1 MATYIFF
8 WNPDISNVT
17 KEIYEERMF
26 NTAAFTDWSISEYE
40 NVKDGDTF
48 YMMICGPVNAIVA
61 KGEIISEAIEGADW
75 SKKKRKPIYYVELDT
90 YIAINPFS
98 ADTLL
103 TADDIAKEIPDF
115 NWYGGHSG
123 RLLAEDAA
131 KRLDALFDHYVKS
144 NRQLIRQGAMW
155 DDSSIEDLLCD
166 NNQNGGVPVIG
177 ISRHRIG
184 TDGSGITALVAFHG
198 CGLHCKYCI
207 NPQCMDSAD
216 KFPRYTPERLYTR
229 LLSDGAYYSA
239 TGGGVTFGG
248 GEPCLQADFIV
259 RFREIC
265 DPEWKINIETS
276 LNIDSNF
283 IEKLVPVVDQW
294 IVDIKTDDPAKYREY
309 TGEDLSRVR
318 NNLNYLVRERHVP
331 AERILL
337 RIPIIPGFVDAEQ
350 AEKTRQRFEAEGF
363 ARFDIFEYRTEK
375 SDDTQDEDPYISK
388 EKCKILREVREEIA
402 AQSGC
407 ETLPPQHCTHI
418 GSCSGTCPLCD
429 KEMFMLSRQLRELN
443 KRPAK
448 VSAELSERIKS
459 FRKLTDD
466 GFDMGDIVVAPDDN
480 FPDII
485 QPTPVYRKLFFKEC
499 PIAGLLFHVKKD
511 DDLWSELDVGVKLAL
526 VRDRDNSHDRNAVA
540 VALADDYDGDP
551 DYFDFDLILGYIPRA
566 DNAEIAAMMDA
577 GYGDKFLAEIT
588 TMKQDGPYND
598 RIRITVYIESREPVN
613 LRPDLLR
620 AEWLDDAGYAAMI
633 DELKECGF
641 AKFRWGGFPLKDRN
655 LPEVGDKIVILH
667 EEDEAIT
674 LHLMH
679 VLMIGYDC
687 LKPGINEEEFECED
701 DCVDFALTNVIG
713 PIALSR
719 DRLGFLT
726 KPDLQRYSAM
736 HYLSPKETDAFKQIF
751 GITKAIKELY

>member
-48 YMMICGPVNAIVA
+48 YMMICGPVNAVVA
-61 KGEIISEAIEGADW
+61 KGEIISEAMVGADW
-75 SKKKRKPIYYVELDT
+75 SAKKRKPIYYVELDT
-90 YIAINPFS
+90 YVAINPFR

-115 NWYGGHSG
+115 DWYGGHSG
-123 RLLAEDAA
+123 RLLAEDDAQ
-131 KRLDALFDHYVKS
+131 RLDALFECYVKS
-144 NRQLIRQGAMW
+144 NRQLIQTGAMW
-155 DDSSIEDLLCD
+155 DDSSWSEHTCD
-166 NNQNGGVPVIG
+166 NTQNDGVPVIG

-184 TDGSGITALVAFHG
+184 TDGPGITTLVAFHG

-207 NPQCMDSAD
+207 NPQCVDSAD

-229 LLSDGAYYSA
+229 LLSDGTYYSA

-276 LNIDSNF
+276 LNVDLTF
-283 IEKLVPVVDQW
+283 VEKLVPVVDQW
-294 IVDIKTDDPAKYREY
+294 IVDIKTDDPAKYLEY

-318 NNLNYLVRERHVP
+318 RNLDYLVRERHVP

-363 ARFDIFEYRTEK
+363 ARFDVFEYRTEM
-375 SDDTQDEDPYISK
+375 SDDT
-388 EKCKILREVREEIA
+388 
-402 AQSGC
+402 
-407 ETLPPQHCTHI
+407 
-418 GSCSGTCPLCD
+418 
-429 KEMFMLSRQLRELN
+429 
-443 KRPAK
+443 
-448 VSAELSERIKS
+448 
-459 FRKLTDD
+459 
-466 GFDMGDIVVAPDDN
+466 
-480 FPDII
+480 I
-485 QPTPVYRKLFFKEC
+485 QTTPVYRKLFFKEC
-499 PIAGLLFHVKKD
+499 PIAGLLFHIKKD
-511 DDLWSELDVGVKLAL
+511 DELWSELAEGVKLAL
-526 VRDRDNSHDRNAVA
+526 VRDRDNTHDRNAVA

-551 DYFDFDLILGYIPRA
+551 DNFDFDLILGYIPRA

-577 GYGDKFLAEIT
+577 GYGDKFSAEIT

-598 RIRITVYIESREPVN
+598 RIRITVYIESREPVIP
-613 LRPDLLR
+613 RPDLLR
-620 AEWLDDAGYAAMI
+620 AEWLDDRGYAAMI
-633 DELKECGF
+633 DELIECGF
-641 AKFRWGGFPLKDRN
+641 AKFRLGGFPLEERN
-655 LPEVGDKIVILH
+655 LPETGDKIVILH

-679 VLMIGYDC
+679 VLMLGDDC
-687 LKPGINEEEFECED
+687 LKLGINEEEIEVCD
-701 DCVDFALTNVIG
+701 DCCLFALTNVFG
-713 PIALSR
+713 PITLSR
-719 DRLGFLT
+719 DRLGFLAKT
-726 KPDLQRYSAM
+726 DLQRYSAM
-736 HYLSPKETDAFKQIF
+736 QYLSPKETDAFKQIF